1 MMELFLLEQK
11 KLWRKTNFRFNGS
24 VFGVLTTIQVHLEIT
39 LMGMGIFP
47 YVRRGTDGSEPAED
61 GWGFNLLLEETQKEQ
76 AELKSR
82 VEIKAGVRV
91 VLIK

>member
-1 MMELFLLEQK
+1 
-11 KLWRKTNFRFNGS
+11 
-24 VFGVLTTIQVHLEIT
+24 
-39 LMGMGIFP
+39 MGMGIFP

-61 GWGFNLLLEETQKEQ
+61 GWGFNLLLEKTQKEQ